1 MVAYTPA
8 GRDAEFDVPD
18 FPDIANLNTLFK
30 LFADTAAG
38 LIEGVT
44 VCTTA
49 TRPASPVTGQ
59 HIYDTDVPSTFVWNG
74 ASWAAIA
81 GGGSSG
87 YSSRFLLMGA

>member
-8 GRDAEFDVPD
+8 GRDNEFDVPD
-18 FPDIANLNTLFK
+18 YPDTADLNVLFK

-49 TRPASPVTGQ
+49 TRPSVPVTGQ
-59 HIYDTDVPSTFVWNG
+59 HIYDTDIPSTFVWDG
-74 ASWAAIA
+74 ASWTAIA
-81 GGGSSG
+81 GGGSS
-87 YSSRFLLMGA
+87 SWTRTFLMMGA